1 MCNYCKNVAQPIQ
14 TWVLIRKVAEECHN
28 ALILPRSANKFNER
42 NPIPI
47 GLRKTPVGDAEG
59 DMRGA

>member
-1 MCNYCKNVAQPIQ
+1 MDDTCVIIAGMYPQPIQ
-14 TWVLIRKVAEECHN
+14 TWVLIRKVAKEYHN

-59 DMRGA
+59 T